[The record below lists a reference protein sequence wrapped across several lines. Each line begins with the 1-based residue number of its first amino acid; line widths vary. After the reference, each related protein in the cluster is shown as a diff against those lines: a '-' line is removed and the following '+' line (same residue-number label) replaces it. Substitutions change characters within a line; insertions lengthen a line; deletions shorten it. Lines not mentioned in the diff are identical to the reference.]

1 MKQFIEIKRG
11 AKMPRLGMGTW
22 FLGENPHRRNQE
34 IEALRDVYKRQLSNG
49 AIDPSCHVLQNT
61 SVSILL
67 YREGRLELEQ
77 CDIQAEDVRKLKF

>member
-1 MKQFIEIKRG
+1 MFRSVWRG
-11 AKMPRLGMGTW
+11 ALLKIAEQQKDDVILISHGAA
-22 FLGENPHRRNQE
+22 
-34 IEALRDVYKRQLSNG
+34 ISALLDRLSNG

>member
-34 IEALRDVYKRQLSNG
+34 IEALRGGVEAGIHLDRY
-49 AIDPSCHVLQNT
+49 
-61 SVSILL
+61 
-67 YREGRLELEQ
+67 GRN
-77 CDIQAEDVRKLKF
+77 VRKRSFRGNDRGSDCSV